1 MNTLAKIAVIVAAIA
16 TVAVAPAQQRMMMG
30 GAGMGSPSMLLFTG
44 GMREINIRD
53 DVSRELK
60 LTNDQKDKL
69 IDNAQKQREE
79 MMSTFSAGGGE
90 RPDMDKL
97 RKTFEEM
104 QAKSEKVV
112 KDTLTPEQS
121 KRLKELF
128 VQKSGNNS
136 LMNAEIQKD
145 LKFTEAQTT
154 KVKELQKKQ
163 GEAMMAI
170 FEKVRNGEI
179 DRTETGPLMEKNTKI
194 LGEEL
199 QKVLTTEQAAQFKEM
214 GGVKFKF
221 DDEN

>member
-1 MNTLAKIAVIVAAIA
+1 
-16 TVAVAPAQQRMMMG
+16 
-30 GAGMGSPSMLLFTG
+30 
-44 GMREINIRD
+44 
-53 DVSRELK
+53 
-60 LTNDQKDKL
+60 
-69 IDNAQKQREE
+69 
-79 MMSTFSAGGGE
+79 
-90 RPDMDKL
+90 
-97 RKTFEEM
+97 
-104 QAKSEKVV
+104 
-112 KDTLTPEQS
+112 
-121 KRLKELF
+121 
-128 VQKSGNNS
+128 
-136 LMNAEIQKD
+136 MNAEIQKD